1 MVQCDWPISST
12 NATVGPPLGSTD
24 QSAPEIDLLADIY
37 VYLEAVATEPM
48 RRPHFSRPSRDRR
61 VVLFTVHSQSD
72 LNSVRQKALS
82 QRKQKDNSSSAIQLP
97 RAPGVLVAQL
107 HRPGEESLPS
117 PSKIT
122 DPGDKCKKIVVS
134 RSWLSVSSTN
144 AGRHCS
150 GYVLTFPAKH
160 IIIR

>member
-1 MVQCDWPISST
+1 VVQCDWPISST

-37 VYLEAVATEPM
+37 LEAVATEPM
-48 RRPHFSRPSRDRR
+48 HRPHFSRPSRDRR
-61 VVLFTVHSQSD
+61 IVLFTVLSQSD

-82 QRKQKDNSSSAIQLP
+82 QGKQKDNSSSAIQLP
-97 RAPGVLVAQL
+97 RATGVLVPQL

-122 DPGDKCKKIVVS
+122 DPGDKCKKIVVKQVVAFCLFYKR
-134 RSWLSVSSTN
+134 RSSL
-144 AGRHCS
+144 
-150 GYVLTFPAKH
+150 
-160 IIIR
+160 